1 MNKLMI
7 GLLTLLMVF
16 GCKKEEPT
24 VDPEI
29 QIAEYIAEKGL
40 NLTTTASGLRYEF
53 QEEGEGDLPISNAI
67 LSLTF
72 TEKLADGTINSQRN
86 SPTEAYITTQTPGL
100 EEGLRLM
107 RKGSKG
113 TIIVPPE
120 LAYGDRAVGSIP
132 ANSYLIYEV
141 EIFDMSNR
149 IQDAIDEY
157 IAANNLTVTENAKG
171 LFYILNEPGGSDKPN
186 IDSTIDINY
195 VGRLTDGDIFDQSG
209 ADPATF
215 PLSNLIRGWQIG
227 IPLMGR
233 GGAGTFII
241 PPQLGYGF
249 EGRPGI
255 PSNAVLIFDIELLDF

>member
-7 GLLTLLMVF
+7 GLLTLFVAF

-29 QIAEYIAEKGL
+29 QIAEFIAEEGL

-53 QEEGEGDLPISNAI
+53 QEEGEGDLPISNSI
-67 LSLTF
+67 LSLTY
-72 TEKLADGTINSQRN
+72 TEKLADGTFISQR
-86 SPTEAYITTQTPGL
+86 STPTEAYITSQTPGL

-141 EIFDMSNR
+141 EILDMSNR
-149 IQDAIDEY
+149 IQDDIDEY
-157 IAANNLTVTENAKG
+157 IAANNLMATEASKG
-171 LFYILNEPGGSDKPN
+171 LFYVLSEPGGSDKPN

-209 ADPATF
+209 TDPASF
-215 PLSNLIRGWQIG
+215 PLANLIRGWQIG

-233 GGAGTFII
+233 GGVGQFII
-241 PPQLGYGF
+241 PPQLGYGA

-255 PSNAVLIFDIELLDF
+255 PGNAVLIFDIELIDF